1 MDVDSILHD
10 MATNIPEPN
19 TDDEDLID
27 LYRRGSGLRKEI
39 AVDFMLK
46 LKNLKEDK
54 LYETA
59 VFVEQLN
66 LKLNKEYEEEIQRG
80 ISIGI
85 YGKNTEKI
93 NTK

>member
-1 MDVDSILHD
+1 MV
-10 MATNIPEPN
+10 
-19 TDDEDLID
+19 
-27 LYRRGSGLRKEI
+27 R
-39 AVDFMLK
+39 

-66 LKLNKEYEEEIQRG
+66 LQLNKEYEEEIQRG
-80 ISIGI
+80 INIGI
-85 YGKNTEKI
+85 YGKNIEKI